1 MACDISI
8 RNSRLFKSPLS
19 IADIIGK
26 ENWVYGTL
34 DECGRLEVGKND
46 GSGPLVIYDP
56 ASIGRGVQIENI
68 ESKTEILLS
77 LPLPATE
84 NDVRML
90 YCAAGRIASLWKSG
104 IVFIDEEKVKVSDL
118 NDCMERDMTVNAGLF
133 NTLKE
138 SLEEGGIT
146 LFCAR
151 LPICVT
157 REQLAGFASDYK
169 SFGKFLHKKQKT
181 DAYMSVALFGEFA
194 GEISSHYVV
203 FDRGEII
210 LPKVPRMKCQVNGEE
225 TVCSKAYVIISELFP
240 EEKSSR
246 LDYKTFL
253 ERVPAEKKSE
263 FDCEHFMILPLSVT
277 ELRTIF
283 KQRTLAVTVPEESF
297 ALVESKDSEGAKA
310 LMVINTSMKDHKD
323 NVALR
328 QVFGYYCSVIF
339 DYEDVDE
346 SLWPTSEEFSVMQ
359 DYTETFD
366 KEIKGDTIH
375 PNALFVARITHRGT
389 CQMIWMLNDYSK
401 AIEYMDG
408 IISRNDQTRN
418 FEYHIEHEVEW
429 NEISWF
435 LQEFK
440 QKDHS

>member
-34 DECGRLEVGKND
+34 DDCGRIEVGKND

-157 REQLAGFASDYK
+157 
-169 SFGKFLHKKQKT
+169 
-181 DAYMSVALFGEFA
+181 
-194 GEISSHYVV
+194 
-203 FDRGEII
+203 
-210 LPKVPRMKCQVNGEE
+210 
-225 TVCSKAYVIISELFP
+225 
-240 EEKSSR
+240 
-246 LDYKTFL
+246 
-253 ERVPAEKKSE
+253 
-263 FDCEHFMILPLSVT
+263 
-277 ELRTIF
+277 
-283 KQRTLAVTVPEESF
+283 
-297 ALVESKDSEGAKA
+297 
-310 LMVINTSMKDHKD
+310 
-323 NVALR
+323 
-328 QVFGYYCSVIF
+328 
-339 DYEDVDE
+339 
-346 SLWPTSEEFSVMQ
+346 
-359 DYTETFD
+359 
-366 KEIKGDTIH
+366 
-375 PNALFVARITHRGT
+375 
-389 CQMIWMLNDYSK
+389 
-401 AIEYMDG
+401 
-408 IISRNDQTRN
+408 
-418 FEYHIEHEVEW
+418 
-429 NEISWF
+429 
-435 LQEFK
+435 
-440 QKDHS
+440 